1 MVKNLLIAVH
11 CQGKFAIPKID
22 KVRRLEGLEYRI
34 NNDTFAWHVHP
45 GSNLKTIFVISAVES
60 RNMAENLRIS
70 VYLLLD
76 VPELPIYS
84 VSLFVNLL
92 LRIL

>member
-45 GSNLKTIFVISAVES
+45 GSNLKTISAVES
-60 RNMAENLRIS
+60 RNMAENLRIW